1 MGKADPIS
9 IRSKQVELDE
19 IDAYYRDMERALNL
33 YYSEASPF
41 FDSRFRGY
49 RQEEVISERQSRTDE
64 LEVTCAMTLLA
75 KVEAS
80 FRVDYLVR
88 CRTRTRDAITKSL
101 RTVYKLKAHEASL
114 DNEILEAWKKTYPQF
129 SKVVGDLR
137 GALHY
142 RHWIAHGR
150 YWEPKLARRKYDYF
164 SVYTLAQEVLATLP
178 LEQHP
183 KL

>member
-1 MGKADPIS
+1 MGKSDPVS
-9 IRSKQVELDE
+9 IRLKQIELDE
-19 IDAYYRDMERALNL
+19 IDAYYRDMEGALNL
-33 YYSEASPF
+33 YFSEVSPA

-49 RQEEVISERQSRTDE
+49 LWEEVISERRRRNDE

-88 CRTRTRDAITKSL
+88 CRTRRRDPITRRL

-114 DNEILEAWKKTYPQF
+114 EKDILEAWKETCPQF
-129 SKVVGDLR
+129 SKVVGQLR

-150 YWEPKLARRKYDYF
+150 YWEPKLARREYDYL
-164 SVYTLAQEVLATLP
+164 SVYTLAQEVLALP

-183 KL
+183 KS